1 MAEEPEEMQPKQWR
15 AVARPSSRMNDAIDE
30 ASRVKKEARSGVAI
44 AEEQEKRGKQNR
56 KGKNAKQ
63 RSCKPSPYGQWKPV
77 PAHALRAQANYSDQ
91 HVDGADG
98 RGGGKARYR
107 GQPEIHSQAL

>member
-1 MAEEPEEMQPKQWR
+1 MAEIRKHHGGEPHARQNGDVDLRMAEEPEEMQPKQWR
-15 AVARPSSRMNDAIDE
+15 AVARPSSRMKDAIDE
-30 ASRVKKEARSGVAI
+30 VSRGKKEARSGVAI

-77 PAHALRAQANYSDQ
+77 PAHAL
-91 HVDGADG
+91 
-98 RGGGKARYR
+98 
-107 GQPEIHSQAL
+107 